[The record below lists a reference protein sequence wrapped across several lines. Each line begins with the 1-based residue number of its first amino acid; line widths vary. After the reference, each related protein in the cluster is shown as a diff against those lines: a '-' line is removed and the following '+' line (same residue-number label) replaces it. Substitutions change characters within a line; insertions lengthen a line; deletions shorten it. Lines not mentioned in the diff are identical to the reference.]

1 MKVLLYY
8 NAEKLFSGAAVYI
21 IIIR

>member
-8 NAEKLFSGAAVYI
+8 NAEKLFKGAAVYI
-21 IIIR
+21 IIR